1 MRWGWHFRRQ
11 KLAAA
16 GASLHWWMSVAFAK
30 ANLKSSIEL
39 SPVARSMDYGQISS
53 VMVVS
58 LFHSL
63 DCLDSDV
70 SGGC

>member
-1 MRWGWHFRRQ
+1 
-11 KLAAA
+11 
-16 GASLHWWMSVAFAK
+16 VAFAK
-30 ANLKSSIEL
+30 ANLSSSIEL

-53 VMVVS
+53 VMVFS

-63 DCLDSDV
+63 NCLDSDV